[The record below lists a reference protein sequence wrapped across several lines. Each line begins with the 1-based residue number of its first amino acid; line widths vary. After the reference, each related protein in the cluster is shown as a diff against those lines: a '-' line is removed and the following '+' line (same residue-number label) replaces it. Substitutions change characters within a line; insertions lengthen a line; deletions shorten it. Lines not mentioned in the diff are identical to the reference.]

1 MITIFTRRGGYLIFF
16 GIVLI
21 SVGFAF
27 AGYLS
32 LNNILES
39 FHVHPTTN
47 STSSGTSSAP
57 VAGSTGLMDLF
68 HFYMLDSTLIWY
80 FVIGGIML
88 IFSVLLGLPFYR
100 LSANPKA
107 IEIKRRVSKPKAF
120 AGDYVYIEVE
130 VRNKSVNQLPQVEI
144 YDAIPEVFDL
154 VLGENFIITQLNPKE
169 KVSFGYVVRIPIR
182 GLFAIGPTKVIIRDR
197 MGFYATEGEI
207 KTKTEIL
214 VYPSYEDIRKME
226 MVGKKR
232 RLGVIFGMHR
242 TKVKGMGDDFAGI
255 RQYQV
260 GDPFKFIDWKAFSRS
275 GKMMVREFEAE
286 QNIRVVIFV
295 DASASMGAGLP
306 RNTKL
311 EYAIRSA
318 VLLIHLAF
326 EKHDMVGLCIYD
338 SKVRNWVELTSTRTR
353 LFSFLEALAHA
364 KPKGEADLE
373 NAIEY
378 ATQRIRRASYF
389 VVLSDLE
396 SHPQKVVAAI
406 RKARGRKHQVTVI
419 SPFGPWFEIIS
430 QQLSPVEQL
439 IGFAMVEKQLGERY
453 RMFKA
458 IRKFDATTIS
468 VGPDDFLPTIMAQF
482 RKMQKRG

>member
-16 GIVLI
+16 GIVMI
-21 SVGFAF
+21 SIGFAL
-27 AGYLS
+27 AGFLA

-39 FHVHPTTN
+39 FGAHPVPET
-47 STSSGTSSAP
+47 STEPPQG
-57 VAGSTGLMDLF
+57 TGLMDLF
-68 HFYMLDSTLIWY
+68 HFYLLDSTLIWY
-80 FVIGGIML
+80 FIILGVML
-88 IFSVLLGLPFYR
+88 IFSVMLGLPFYR
-100 LSANPKA
+100 LGANPES
-107 IEIKRRVSKPKAF
+107 IEIKRKVAKAKAF
-120 AGDYVYIEVE
+120 AGDYVYIEVT
-130 VRNKSVNQLPQVEI
+130 VRNKSVNQLPHVEI

-169 KVSFGYVVRIPIR
+169 IVTFGYVVRIPIR
-182 GLFAIGPTKVIIRDR
+182 GLFNIGPTKIIIKDR

-226 MVGKKR
+226 MIGKKR

-255 RQYQV
+255 RQYQT
-260 GDPFKFIDWKAFSRS
+260 GDPFKFIDWKSVARS

-286 QNIRVVIFV
+286 QNIRVIIMI

-318 VLLIHLAF
+318 VLLMHLAF
-326 EKHDMVGLCIYD
+326 EKHDMVGLCVYD
-338 SKVRNWVELTSTRTR
+338 DEVRTWIDLTSSRSR
-353 LFSFLEALAHA
+353 LFAFLEALALV
-364 KPKGEADLE
+364 KPRGESNLE
-373 NAIEY
+373 KAMDYAIKR
-378 ATQRIRRASYF
+378 TRRASYI

-396 SHPQKVVAAI
+396 SHPQKIVSAI
-406 RKARGRKHQVTVI
+406 RQARGRKHQVTVI
-419 SPFGPWFEIIS
+419 SPFGPWFEIVS
-430 QQLSPVEQL
+430 QQLSPIEQL
-439 IGFAMVEKQLGERY
+439 IGYAMVEKQMGERY

-458 IRKFDATTIS
+458 IRKFDATTVN

-482 RKMQKRG
+482 RRMQRRG

>member
-1 MITIFTRRGGYLIFF
+1 TPPDSTTGGTTGT
-16 GIVLI
+16 GI
-21 SVGFAF
+21 
-27 AGYLS
+27 
-32 LNNILES
+32 
-39 FHVHPTTN
+39 
-47 STSSGTSSAP
+47 
-57 VAGSTGLMDLF
+57 MDII
-68 HFYMLDSTLIWY
+68 HFYLLDTTLIWY
-80 FVIGGIML
+80 FIISGVML

-100 LSANPKA
+100 LGSNPKS
-107 IEIKRRVSKPKAF
+107 IEIKRRVAKPKAF

-130 VRNKSVNQLPQVEI
+130 ARNKSVNQLPHVEI

-169 KVSFGYVVRIPIR
+169 TVSFGYVVRIPIR
-182 GLFAIGPTKVIIRDR
+182 GLFEIGPTKVIIKDR

-226 MVGKKR
+226 MIGKKR

-286 QNIRVVIFV
+286 QNIRVIIFI

-318 VLLIHLAF
+318 VLLMHLAF
-326 EKHDMVGLCIYD
+326 EKHDMVALCIYD
-338 SKVRNWVELTSTRTR
+338 SEVRTWIDLTGTRSR
-353 LFSFLEALAHA
+353 LFAFLEALAHA
-364 KPKGEADLE
+364 KPHGEADLE
-373 NAIEY
+373 KAVDYVIK
-378 ATQRIRRASYF
+378 RVRRASYL

-396 SHPQKVVAAI
+396 SNPHKVVNAV
-406 RKARGRKHQVTVI
+406 RQARGRKHQVTVI
-419 SPFGPWFEIIS
+419 SPFGPWFEIVS
-430 QQLSPVEQL
+430 QQLSPIEQL
-439 IGFAMVEKQLGERY
+439 IGYAMVEKQMSERY

-458 IRKFDATTIS
+458 LRRYDTTTVN

-482 RKMQKRG
+482 RRMQKRG